1 MSLLASL
8 LHGHNALDLTLVAF
22 AVLLMPALSAFA
34 GGKLARSQTEER
46 GLIRRY
52 WQTIARGWIVAALV
66 LLAWRWT
73 GRPFAELG
81 LDWPVGLR
89 GRIGFGLDA
98 IAMILLALQLAR
110 LRTLDGDKLD
120 KARATLKRIKIA
132 PRSLGELAVF
142 ILVAIT
148 AGIWEELLYRGFLLW
163 FLAPTAGLVGA
174 VAISSVIFGLG
185 HAYQGWRG
193 VLTTGLVGLVFA
205 LLYVASGSLWWLM
218 LAHAMVDIYGGIAAF
233 RLARLFR
240 RAEPA
245 PAA

>member
-1 MSLLASL
+1 MSCR
-8 LHGHNALDLTLVAF
+8 D
-22 AVLLMPALSAFA
+22 
-34 GGKLARSQTEER
+34 
-46 GLIRRY
+46 RRPGRRIPRTRR
-52 WQTIARGWIVAALV
+52 QSR
-66 LLAWRWT
+66 RWT

-89 GRIGFGLDA
+89 GRVGFGLDA
-98 IAMILLALQLAR
+98 IAMILLTLQLAR
-110 LRTLDGDKLD
+110 LRTLDADKLD

-148 AGIWEELLYRGFLLW
+148 AGVWEELLYRGFLLW
-163 FLAPTAGLVGA
+163 FLTPTAGLAGA
-174 VAISSVIFGLG
+174 VAISSAIFGLG

-193 VLTTGLVGLVFA
+193 ALTTGLVGLVFA

-233 RLARLFR
+233 RLGRLFR